1 MWRSIGPGRYQV
13 ALPTSSISAGRTRVT
28 MIAST
33 ATAAASPTPN
43 CFTVGSPLMMKL
55 EKTRIMIE
63 AAAMITR
70 IARPS
75 PLTIARRWSPWSSF
89 SSETRVSRK
98 TV

>member
-1 MWRSIGPGRYQV
+1 MTI
-13 ALPTSSISAGRTRVT
+13 T
-28 MIAST
+28 AST

-43 CFTVGSPLMMKL
+43 CLTVGLPLMMKL

-70 IARPS
+70 IARPR
-75 PLTIARRWSPWSSF
+75 PLMIAWWWSPRSSF
-89 SSETRVSRK
+89 SSETRVSRN